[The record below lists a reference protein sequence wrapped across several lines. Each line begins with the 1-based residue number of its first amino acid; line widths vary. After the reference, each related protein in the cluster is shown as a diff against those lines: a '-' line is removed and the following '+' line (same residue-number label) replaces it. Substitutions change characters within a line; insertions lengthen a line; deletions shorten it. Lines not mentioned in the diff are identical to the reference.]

1 MEATGGGRSIAAS
14 RGYRFCDARGM
25 TRHTALVFL
34 AFVALA
40 LSSGCTAAPRQRP
53 VEMGPVAEGA
63 GSLAAAR
70 KYLEGSWILESFE
83 IFPPGK
89 PAMKLVGSG
98 TLSYDKYSNLRME
111 LRPDKASANILRDAG
126 VKVPDDDRFSTDGRT
141 AVDLEN
147 HKITYVLDGKAPGS
161 GPLALSRPRYWQ
173 VENDM
178 LTLTTK
184 DDSGNP
190 VSVGRWRKAPAQ

>member
-1 MEATGGGRSIAAS
+1 
-14 RGYRFCDARGM
+14 
-25 TRHTALVFL
+25 
-34 AFVALA
+34 
-40 LSSGCTAAPRQRP
+40 
-53 VEMGPVAEGA
+53 
-63 GSLAAAR
+63 
-70 KYLEGSWILESFE
+70 
-83 IFPPGK
+83 
-89 PAMKLVGSG
+89 VGSG

-147 HKITYVLDGKAPGS
+147 HKITYVLEGKAPGS

-173 VENDM
+173 VENDV